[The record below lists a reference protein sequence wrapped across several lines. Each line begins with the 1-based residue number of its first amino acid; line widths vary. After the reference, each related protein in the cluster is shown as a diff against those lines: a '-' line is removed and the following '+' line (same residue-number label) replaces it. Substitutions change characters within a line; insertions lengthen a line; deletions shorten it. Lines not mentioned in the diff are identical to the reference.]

1 MRRVDTQARK
11 TLAVAGAAGLAATLT
26 AGAAVGFG
34 RPWFVF
40 AAVRWLF
47 ARTPDFLV
55 RVGITEVGGAA
66 QPAFALAVGVAA
78 ATLLAATVPLGRRLT
93 DRTDTAAAT
102 APTVVVTQTLIVVVA
117 GGTIPAAIAGGLA
130 GGLVVV
136 ASTAGGA
143 TVENRRPV
151 LRAVGTAGVAVGLGG
166 VFARLSGGSDTT
178 DDSSGDTAGSTD
190 VAAKVENDD
199 LERQLFEAAS
209 SRSLDVP
216 DVEGLVSRD
225 FYQVDINTADP
236 RTRREEWELQIHGAV
251 DGERTVDFS
260 GLADLPTEYRFV
272 SLRCVG
278 EKLNGQKLDTALWT
292 GVPVAALLSDVT
304 LDDEVTHVAA
314 SAADGYTMDFPI
326 EALDDAF
333 LAFGMNG
340 SPLPQ
345 GHGAPVRLLVP
356 GHWGEINVKWITELE
371 FLTEEIDGY
380 WEKRGWHGTG
390 PVHTVAKLHGVDT
403 SGDRVVVGGHV
414 YAGTR
419 SLDRVEVST
428 DGGDSWETA
437 TLSAPL
443 PRRVPTDADPEGVDL
458 DDPADDAARM
468 WRYEYTASEPHE
480 VVVRAVEADGTVQ
493 PRADGQ
499 GDPFPSG
506 ATGWVSQTVDP
517 DG

>member
-1 MRRVDTQARK
+1 VRRVDTQARER
-11 TLAVAGAAGLAATLT
+11 LAVAGAAGLAATLT

-66 QPAFALAVGVAA
+66 QPAFALAVGVCSVG
-78 ATLLAATVPLGRRLT
+78 LLAATVPLGERLAE
-93 DRTDTAAAT
+93 RTDTPAAT
-102 APTVVVTQTLIVVVA
+102 AGTVAVAQPLLVVVV
-117 GGTIPAAIAGGLA
+117 GGTIPAAVAGGLA

-143 TVENRRPV
+143 TTENRRPV
-151 LRAVGTAGVAVGLGG
+151 LRAIGTAGVAVGLGG
-166 VFARLSGGSDTT
+166 AFARLSEGRDT
-178 DDSSGDTAGSTD
+178 DDAGDTADSTD
-190 VAAKVENDD
+190 VTANVENDD
-199 LERQLFEAAS
+199 LERRLFEAAS

-225 FYQVDINTADP
+225 FYQVDINAADP
-236 RTRREEWELQIHGAV
+236 RTRREEWELEVHGAV
-251 DGERTVDFS
+251 DEGRTVDFS
-260 GLADLPTEYRFV
+260 GLVDHPTEYRFV

-278 EKLNGQKLDTALWT
+278 ETLNGQKLDTALWT
-292 GVPVAALLSDVT
+292 GVPVAAVLSDVT

-340 SPLPQ
+340 GPLPQ

-403 SGDRVVVGGHV
+403 SGGRVVVGGHA

-419 SLDRVEVST
+419 GLDRVEVST

-493 PRADGQ
+493 PRADGE